1 MESVVSIL
9 SGSATLGSLAL
20 VAYLVIELLKAKDAA
35 TDARVQMSTV
45 TEQAAEANY
54 KLTQVQLA
62 LASALKLNDAQA
74 KELNDAIG
82 AKPNPDL
89 PADDVHD
96 RIVRW
101 LSQNTST
108 STDSNAGSAPGTAV
122 PQVGTAT
129 KA

>member
-1 MESVVSIL
+1 MESLVAIL
-9 SGSATLGSLAL
+9 SSSTTVLSLAFT
-20 VAYLVIELLKAKDAA
+20 AYIVIELLKAKDAA

-62 LASALKLNDAQA
+62 LASALKLNDSQA
-74 KELNDAIG
+74 KELSNAIG

-101 LSQNTST
+101 LSQNTSAT
-108 STDSNAGSAPGTAV
+108 TDSNAGGATGAAV